1 MNALLIVLFLVIIIF
16 VFYIVYY
23 FNSRGFRTYTSNDIW
38 KSYPSNYEG
47 FTSPSP
53 VVNPAPSSYN
63 TLDPFGLINSSMDC
77 PGSSYTNIN
86 GNICL
91 NEEQRKLLTTRG
103 GNSLTGTKYES
114 EIKQ

>member
-16 VFYIVYY
+16 AIYVVYY
-23 FNSRGFRTYTSNDIW
+23 LNIKGFSSYHANDIW
-38 KSYPSNYEG
+38 KSYPGKYEG

-63 TLDPFGLINSSMDC
+63 TLDPFGLIDSSMDC

-91 NEEQRKLLTTRG
+91 NAEQRKLLTTRG